1 MNIITIDCGASFL
14 KGALFED
21 EHLVKKTQRQAPK
34 VNTNDW
40 HVPTQINYLMDAVRS
55 MFRELSQGYS
65 EVVLCISNE
74 MHGFILIDEDGNSYT
89 DYISWQMEFGNVPL
103 AGKNGMTS
111 LQMLSAEKYRDEI
124 MKSGMPLRAGLPN
137 VNLLYLQHNLPWD
150 KKKGLLRFFT
160 LGDYILYGLSGKISC
175 CHPTNAAATGLMD
188 LETGTWNKEMVALTA
203 GTKIQFP
210 EVGTGGISFGFEGV
224 NVYALP
230 AVGDQQAA
238 LLGAGLKE
246 KNEISFNLGTGAQ
259 VSCLVDGLDFSD
271 EYQIR
276 PYFAGKYL
284 KTIPHLPS
292 GRALNVYFRFIK
304 EIAAKFCPDIDDNN
318 IWKGILNSV
327 DHCDGSGMKCDLSFF
342 ANPITTRTKGSIS
355 NIGEFDFSVGNLF
368 ETIFRQM
375 VDNFMMAAGI
385 ITSGDCNITKIV
397 FSGGIARKIP
407 FIREEILKHY
417 HADVEISI
425 GKDETLY
432 GLALYAKEY
441 RQ

>member
-55 MFRELSQGYS
+55 MFRELTRGYN

-74 MHGFILIDEDGNSYT
+74 MHGFILTDEDDNPYT

-150 KKKGLLRFFT
+150 KKKGVLRFFT
-160 LGDYILYGLSGKISC
+160 LGDYILYGLSGKISY

-188 LETGTWNKEMVALTA
+188 LETGTWNKKMVSLTA

-210 EVGTGGISFGFEGV
+210 EVGTGGITFVFEGV

-259 VSCLVDGLDFSD
+259 VSCLVDGLDYSG

-276 PYFAGKYL
+276 PFFAGKYI

-292 GRALNVYFRFIK
+292 GRALNVYFRFVR
-304 EIAAKFCPDIDDNN
+304 ETATRFCPDVDDVTIWEWILDNVKQSN
-318 IWKGILNSV
+318 IS
-327 DHCDGSGMKCDLSFF
+327 DMECDLSFF
-342 ANPITTRTKGSIS
+342 ANPITNRTRGSIN
-355 NIGEFDFSVGNLF
+355 NIGEYDFNIGNLF
-368 ETIFRQM
+368 GTLFRQM
-375 VDNFMMAAGI
+375 ADNFMMAARRI
-385 ITSGDCNITKIV
+385 MPEESTVTKIV
-397 FSGGIARKIP
+397 FSGGIARKIS
-407 FIREEILKHY
+407 FIRERILKNY
-417 HADVEISI
+417 HTGIEFSV

-432 GLALYAKEY
+432 GLAKYAVEY
-441 RQ
+441 K